1 MPCSRGEWWLLRAL
15 VLADAGGGDATA
27 ANATAIAEGTHAAA
41 AANAAAHSGSWA
53 ITGAS
58 HMHQL

>member
-1 MPCSRGEWWLLRAL
+1 MPGSRGEWWLLRAL
-15 VLADAGGGDATA
+15 VLADARGADATA

-41 AANAAAHSGSWA
+41 AANAPTHSSSWA

-58 HMHQL
+58 RMHQL